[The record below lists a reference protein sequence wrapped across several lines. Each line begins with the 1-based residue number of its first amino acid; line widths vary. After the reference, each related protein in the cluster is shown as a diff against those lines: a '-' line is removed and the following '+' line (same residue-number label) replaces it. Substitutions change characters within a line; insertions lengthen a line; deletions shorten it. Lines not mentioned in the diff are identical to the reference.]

1 MRNEEYREVGY
12 YKLGEQKFSDKAK
25 ILTDVH
31 VLKRIIDHS
40 PNQYFTYVHFYL
52 PCNYHGSVVPEIVGR
67 GRQISIEY
75 KGHTYNVDLDYPEAS
90 AYVEN
95 LLYLQFTIS
104 GSLQTM
110 KDATIFAKEIERRM
124 IKQLLENY
132 VNNTQKNVIIQPL
145 SVSVDTK
152 NKVFAYATC
161 RDTKFNHII
170 NTFYL
175 LPGYN
180 AEQSIKKP
188 FLPSAHDLV
197 TEDHAEELGDRY
209 MDNGQIYHMLLT
221 QNKISISE
229 DINDVINLTKA
240 EIDKRF
246 EKIKT
251 KYYAAKNEIQKET
264 NTKNVFYLDVGHNRF
279 EIDIFNTFIFDSYTS
294 EWNCHISIDIYM
306 DCALNKGILRE
317 AMSKNNRVFHVLSV
331 GKTLH
336 GNDLLSVEEYGANI
350 HRTSTFDEAKDQAD
364 RITSELLNDVFDTL
378 RKVYAEKEEEK

>member
-132 VNNTQKNVIIQPL
+132 VNNTQK
-145 SVSVDTK
+145 
-152 NKVFAYATC
+152 
-161 RDTKFNHII
+161 
-170 NTFYL
+170 
-175 LPGYN
+175 
-180 AEQSIKKP
+180 
-188 FLPSAHDLV
+188 
-197 TEDHAEELGDRY
+197 
-209 MDNGQIYHMLLT
+209 MLLY
-221 QNKISISE
+221 NHLVYLWIP
-229 DINDVINLTKA
+229 
-240 EIDKRF
+240 R
-246 EKIKT
+246 IK
-251 KYYAAKNEIQKET
+251 
-264 NTKNVFYLDVGHNRF
+264 FL
-279 EIDIFNTFIFDSYTS
+279 
-294 EWNCHISIDIYM
+294 
-306 DCALNKGILRE
+306 L
-317 AMSKNNRVFHVLSV
+317 
-331 GKTLH
+331 TLH
-336 GNDLLSVEEYGANI
+336 VEILSLI
-350 HRTSTFDEAKDQAD
+350 ISLILFICFQA
-364 RITSELLNDVFDTL
+364 TMQNNQ
-378 RKVYAEKEEEK
+378 